1 MPEEDQRGVQPYDT
15 RQSDGGATRYHN
27 FSGGFLEAL
36 LMDTPGMWA
45 KSVALVGG
53 RNEANVNTAMRRVRE
68 AAARSGAAGFVLHKP
83 GAARGHFTA
92 IRGAD
97 LSRHDPTT
105 DGRHHFHTIDSMTA
119 PLAAGKTTEAV
130 TALLR
135 AHLDAGEEVIVI
147 GTESANGGEGTDSAG
162 AAGDGAI
169 DGPDDGGGAG
179 DGEDDTADSAT
190 DSGATGDGAG
200 AGDTGPTPSV
210 GGPTAPADVGGPA
223 TVAATLV
230 MDEPDEPATP
240 AAKRARTQRGPNEGG
255 VTPETAGPTGG
266 GGGGEPA
273 QDQPAAPAKRGVTAA
288 RQKLNQLIARKAR
301 GARVRP
307 RAPAGSTEGG
317 AADSPDEPPKK
328 KGGRPQETGRSAE
341 EGAADSPGEPPKK
354 KGGRVRK
361 GKCGGARQRAKRR
374 ERGDGGGAADGS
386 DGGGGG
392 EAAGG
397 PGPGTT

>member
-1 MPEEDQRGVQPYDT
+1 VVAAYFEAQVGLLCGIHAINNAFGWQAFTEDGVAAYAEAGLAWRETDIPQPQWWVDPDEDWWMPERDQRVQPYDT

-53 RNEANVNTAMRRVRE
+53 RDEANVNTAMRRVRE

-190 DSGATGDGAG
+190 DPGATGDDAG
-200 AGDTGPTPSV
+200 TGDTEPTPSV
-210 GGPTAPADVGGPA
+210 GDPTAPADVGGPA

-240 AAKRARTQRGPNEGG
+240 AVKRARTQHGPNEGG
-255 VTPETAGPTGG
+255 ATPAADGPTGG
-266 GGGGEPA
+266 GGGGLKKLSQLTA
-273 QDQPAAPAKRGVTAA
+273 RRAKQAKRERAQAGATEEGTRGGVTV
-288 RQKLNQLIARKAR
+288 I
-301 GARVRP
+301 
-307 RAPAGSTEGG
+307 
-317 AADSPDEPPKK
+317 
-328 KGGRPQETGRSAE
+328 
-341 EGAADSPGEPPKK
+341 
-354 KGGRVRK
+354 
-361 GKCGGARQRAKRR
+361 
-374 ERGDGGGAADGS
+374 
-386 DGGGGG
+386 
-392 EAAGG
+392 
-397 PGPGTT
+397 